1 MGAKNDLSEEE
12 RIRILTLHGEGYSRR
27 KIQEVVPRSLGAIQ
41 RCITQ
46 QRLGIATKRPGRNP
60 CVSDRDRRRVIR
72 EVSNKR
78 ISSAKVKARL
88 ELACSART
96 IRNIIKAS
104 GIIRWKKLSKKPLLS
119 HAHRQRR
126 MDFAAAHLTWRTRWK
141 KIIFSDEKK
150 FNLDGPDGN
159 AFYYH
164 DERKQEI
171 LRNRRQGGGKSVMIW
186 AAIGWYGKSQI
197 AFLDGNQNSA
207 KYVQTLN
214 QFLLPAAGQIG
225 GPNWVLMQDNA
236 PIHTSRVTRAW
247 LAERGV
253 RVLAWPARSPDLN
266 PIENAWAAMSA
277 LVYEDG
283 RQFDSVEALKDAIS
297 AAWVRISGEYRHNLF
312 NSLPRRMQRV
322 LDEQGKIISY

>member
-1 MGAKNDLSEEE
+1 MGAKNDLTEEE

-27 KIQEVVPRSLGAIQ
+27 NIQDVVPRSLGAIQ

-46 QRLGIATKRPGRNP
+46 HTLGIATKRPGRHP

-78 ISSAKVKARL
+78 TSSAKVKARL
-88 ELACSART
+88 ELTCSART

-119 HAHRQRR
+119 HTHRERR
-126 MDFAAAHLTWRTRWK
+126 MAFAGAKLTWRTPANAME

-186 AAIGWYGKSQI
+186 AAIGFAY
-197 AFLDGNQNSA
+197 
-207 KYVQTLN
+207 YV
-214 QFLLPAAGQIG
+214 
-225 GPNWVLMQDNA
+225 V
-236 PIHTSRVTRAW
+236 
-247 LAERGV
+247 
-253 RVLAWPARSPDLN
+253 
-266 PIENAWAAMSA
+266 
-277 LVYEDG
+277 
-283 RQFDSVEALKDAIS
+283 
-297 AAWVRISGEYRHNLF
+297 
-312 NSLPRRMQRV
+312 
-322 LDEQGKIISY
+322 